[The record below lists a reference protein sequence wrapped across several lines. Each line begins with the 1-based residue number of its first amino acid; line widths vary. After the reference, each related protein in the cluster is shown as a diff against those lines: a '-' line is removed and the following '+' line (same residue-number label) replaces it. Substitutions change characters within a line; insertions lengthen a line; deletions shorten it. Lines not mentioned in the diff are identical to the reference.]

1 MTKET
6 PDQASLKVL
15 LPGFS
20 PISTLNSEDPPL
32 PKKGRLQNGYM
43 KG

>member
-15 LPGFS
+15 LPSFS
-20 PISTLNSEDPPL
+20 PISTLNSEDPE
-32 PKKGRLQNGYM
+32 KEDEIRKNN
-43 KG
+43 